1 MADYIVVDIEI
12 TDPDEYQQYAQ
23 QVGATITKYGGKIL
37 VRGGQPETLEGDWK
51 TKRIVI
57 LEFPSVEQAKT
68 WYDSPEY
75 SANKGIRHRS
85 AIVNMLLVHGV

>member
-1 MADYIVVDIEI
+1 MAGYIVADIEI
-12 TDPDEYQQYAQ
+12 TDPDEYQKYAQ
-23 QVGATITKYGGKIL
+23 QTAATLERYGGKFL

-57 LEFPSVEQAKT
+57 IEFPSVEQAKA

-75 SANKGIRHRS
+75 SAIKGIRQRS
-85 AIVNMLLVHGV
+85 AISNILLVHGA